1 LPAGRVEDRR
11 NRAPHRRVVAG
22 RIGSGAMKI
31 LSLDV
36 ENIKR
41 IAAVH
46 IEPATGQPI
55 VPVTGK
61 NGAGKSSVMD
71 AIAMALGGKRLCP
84 SEPLRRG
91 QNTGHVSINL
101 GPYIITR
108 RFWRR
113 ETFDCTLDHQHTADC
128 PTFYGDVDSS
138 LTVKSPD
145 GADYKSPQ
153 ALLDKLVSDLTFD
166 PLGFLE
172 LQPKDQRELVRSF
185 TGLDFTMLDTQR
197 KTALARLNEAETEL
211 KLAQRDVDAGE
222 HYPLAPEKPID
233 VADLLQQLANAE
245 ALEKTAATAEAA
257 VDTERRRF
265 EMYSKYITEG
275 EKKVKELEEALAFAK
290 RSLETDR
297 QALAESRET
306 GKKLRAQADAA
317 RAAVPD
323 TTALRERVAQAN
335 DINAQVAA
343 NERYAAILTAKQDA
357 LNNLAAAKTQI
368 TAIDIRKIDA
378 LSKATFPVDGLSFND
393 DGLVFDGL
401 PFEQASY
408 AQQLRVAVAMG
419 LALNPKLKILLIK
432 HGNALDVAS
441 LQLLASLAEEHGA
454 QVWIERVAESADG
467 VSVYIEEGRLAST
480 PAAAAVPEEVF

>member
-1 LPAGRVEDRR
+1 
-11 NRAPHRRVVAG
+11 
-22 RIGSGAMKI
+22 MKI

-41 IAAVH
+41 ISAFYL
-46 IEPATGQPI
+46 ATGQDQSI
-55 VPVTGK
+55 VQITGR

-84 SEPLRRG
+84 AEPLRRG
-91 QNTGHVSINL
+91 QNSGHISVDL
-101 GPYIITR
+101 GAYVITR

-113 ETFDCTLDHQHTADC
+113 ETFDCTKDHQHTHDC

-138 LTVKSPD
+138 LTVKSPE

-172 LQPKDQRELVRSF
+172 LQPKDQRELVRTF
-185 TGLDFTMLDTQR
+185 TGLDFTLLDTQR
-197 KTALARLNEAETEL
+197 KTALSHLNEAETVL

-222 HYPLAPEKPID
+222 QYPEAPAATVSVEQ
-233 VADLLQQLANAE
+233 LLQQLANAE
-245 ALEKTAATAEAA
+245 QLEKVAADAEAA
-257 VDTERRRF
+257 LDKKRREF
-265 EMYSKYITEG
+265 EMHAKYITEG
-275 EKKVKELEEALAFAK
+275 EAKVKELEEQLTNAK
-290 RSLETDR
+290 SRLEQDR
-297 QALAESRET
+297 KGHDTARAD
-306 GKKLRAQADAA
+306 GKQLRAAADTA

-323 TTALRERVAQAN
+323 TTILRAQVADAN
-335 DINAQVAA
+335 DINAKVAA
-343 NERYAAILTAKQDA
+343 NERYAAILTAKQEA
-357 LNNLAAAKTQI
+357 LNHVARAKAQIAEIDTRKRSALAA
-368 TAIDIRKIDA
+368 
-378 LSKATFPVDGLSFND
+378 ATFPVPGLAFSD
-393 DGLVFDGL
+393 DGLTFDGL

-419 LALNPKLKILLIK
+419 LSLNPKLKILLIK

-441 LQLLASLAEEHGA
+441 LQLLAELAQEHGA

-467 VSVYIEEGRLAST
+467 VSVFIEEGRIVAAPQ
-480 PAAAAVPEEVF
+480 PATAAMLDEVF